1 MYFCNSNVFMIM
13 ENTQTSHTDE
23 ELKARFNP
31 EGSPLRRQQLVML
44 EMVTLVDKVCRK
56 YDIPYFLY
64 GGTLLGAVRHNGFIP
79 WDDDLD
85 VGLMRKDFL
94 RLMEVLPRELPD
106 HMVLQTNQTDKNY
119 FYFFA
124 KLRDTRSFLDE
135 GAYDRAFEYRG
146 IFIDLIPFDKLCL
159 PLQRLRLQS
168 YAYTLYRN
176 GNGSESALRKIRALT
191 WFNRNISFPILRTIS
206 KLTGGKTLTYDFGI
220 PFHIVYDE
228 KDIFPL
234 STHEFEGIQ
243 LSVPGNSHHM
253 LQSQFGDYM
262 RLPNLDNV
270 EHHVERL
277 EFYQ

>member
-1 MYFCNSNVFMIM
+1 MN
-13 ENTQTSHTDE
+13 NTQPAWNAD

-44 EMVTLVDKVCRK
+44 EMVKVLDRICK
-56 YDIPYFLY
+56 KHNIPYFLY

-85 VGLMRKDFL
+85 VGLMRNDYR
-94 RLMEVLPRELPD
+94 RLMKVLPDELPS
-106 HMVLQTNQTDKNY
+106 HIILQTNQTDKNY

-135 GAYDRAFEYRG
+135 GAYDRAFNYRG
-146 IFIDLIPFDKLCL
+146 IFIDIFPFDKLQL
-159 PLQRLRLQS
+159 PLQQLKLQS

-176 GNGSESALRKIRALT
+176 GKGSEAALRKIRALT
-191 WFNRNISFPILRTIS
+191 WFNRNITFPVLRFIS
-206 KLTGGKTLTYDFGI
+206 RLTGGKTLTYDFGI

-234 STHEFEGIQ
+234 STHVFEGVQ
-243 LSVPGNSHHM
+243 LSVPGNSDHM
-253 LQSQFGDYM
+253 LRSQFGDYM

-270 EHHVERL
+270 EHHVVTL
-277 EFYQ
+277 EFFDGRTETTD

>member
-1 MYFCNSNVFMIM
+1 MQNLVNFNAA
-13 ENTQTSHTDE
+13 

-44 EMVTLVDKVCRK
+44 EMVKELDRICKK
-56 YDIPYFLY
+56 HHIPYFLY

-85 VGLMRKDFL
+85 VGLMRKDYN
-94 RLMEVLPRELPD
+94 RLMKVLQQELPS
-106 HMVLQTNQTDKNY
+106 HIVLQTNDTDKNY

-135 GAYDRAFEYRG
+135 GAYDRSFKYRG
-146 IFIDLIPFDKLCL
+146 IFIDIFPFDKVQL
-159 PLQRLRLQS
+159 PLQQIKLQS
-168 YAYTLYRN
+168 YAYTLYRK

-191 WFNRNISFPILRTIS
+191 WFNRHISFPVLRFLS
-206 KLTGGKTLTYDFGI
+206 CLTGGKTLTYDFGI

-234 STHEFEGIQ
+234 TTHQFEDIE
-243 LSVPGNSHHM
+243 LSIPGNSHHM

-270 EHHVERL
+270 EHHVVKL
-277 EFYQ
+277 EFFEE

>member
-1 MYFCNSNVFMIM
+1 MD
-13 ENTQTSHTDE
+13 NTQPAWNAD

-44 EMVTLVDKVCRK
+44 EMVKVLDRICK
-56 YDIPYFLY
+56 KHNIPYFLY

-85 VGLMRKDFL
+85 VGLMRKDYQ
-94 RLMEVLPRELPD
+94 RLMRVLPDELPP
-106 HMVLQTNQTDKNY
+106 HIILQINQTDKNY

-135 GAYDRAFEYRG
+135 GAYDRAFNYRG
-146 IFIDLIPFDKLCL
+146 IFIDIFPFDKLQL
-159 PLQRLRLQS
+159 PLQQLKLQS

-176 GNGSESALRKIRALT
+176 GKGSEAALRKIRALT
-191 WFNRNISFPILRTIS
+191 WFNRNISFPVLRFIS
-206 KLTGGKTLTYDFGI
+206 RLTGGKTLTYDFGI

-234 STHEFEGIQ
+234 TTHVFEGVQ
-243 LSVPGNSHHM
+243 LSVPGDSDHM
-253 LQSQFGDYM
+253 LRSQFGDYM

-270 EHHVERL
+270 EHHVVTL
-277 EFYQ
+277 EFFDDKTEATD